1 LAAGATTFA
10 WGSRI
15 GLAVIAALAL
25 AGLSDVAAKTP
36 RHAPTPASAKGFP
49 AWRAH
54 FIEKLIAD
62 KTVEAGAAHRILDNV
77 TFDPNV
83 VAILERTS
91 SFRPPM
97 RDYLVQHVTPDM
109 IARGREL
116 MAANADLLA
125 AIEAKYQVD
134 RTAIIAVWCME
145 TRFGEAELKYDA
157 VRSLA
162 TLAYAS
168 PRKAFFGGEL
178 ATLTTLIARG
188 AVKSD
193 HPKASIDGGLGQTQF
208 MPDAFMRFAVDW
220 DKDGVADIWKST
232 PDALASIAAYLA
244 DAGWKRGAPYFAPAK
259 AGGGVK
265 AADEK
270 KKQSLEDWA
279 RAGVTPAGG
288 SYDITLNARAYQP
301 DAPRGGWLLA
311 FDNFAAFKR
320 YNGGSRYATA
330 ASLLADGFA
339 GKPLPD
345 PMWPAPAD
353 ELSVDDITALQIA
366 LDKAGFEP
374 GPADGRYGEKTW
386 KAINAFLR
394 KKGEAPVDY
403 PTRSVLSLIQ
413 AAH

>member
-1 LAAGATTFA
+1 MG
-10 WGSRI
+10 
-15 GLAVIAALAL
+15 VAALVALSL
-25 AGLSDVAAKTP
+25 AGLSDVSAKTP
-36 RHAPTPASAKGFP
+36 RHAPAPASAKGFP

-54 FIEKLIAD
+54 FIARLIAD
-62 KTVEAGAAHRILDNV
+62 KTVDAAAAHRILDNLAY
-77 TFDPNV
+77 DPDV
-83 VAILERTS
+83 VALLDRTS

-109 IARGREL
+109 ISRGREL

-134 RTAIIAVWCME
+134 RTAVVAVWCME

-168 PRKAFFGGEL
+168 PRKAFFEGEL
-178 ATLTTLIARG
+178 ATLTSLIAKG

-208 MPDAFMRFAVDW
+208 MPDAFMRFAIDW
-220 DKDGVADIWKST
+220 DHDGAADIWTST

-244 DAGWKRGAPYFAPAK
+244 DSGWRRGAPYFVPARV
-259 AGGGVK
+259 GGGVK
-265 AADEK
+265 PADEK
-270 KKQSLEDWA
+270 KKQSLADWA

-288 SYDITLNARAYQP
+288 SFDVTADARVYQP
-301 DAPRGGWLLA
+301 DAPRDGWLLA

-330 ASLLADGFA
+330 ASLLAEGFA
-339 GKPLPD
+339 GKALPD

-353 ELSVDDITALQIA
+353 ELSVEEITALQTA
-366 LDKAGFEP
+366 LAKAGFDP
-374 GPADGRYGEKTW
+374 GPADGRYGGKTW
-386 KAINAFLR
+386 KAMNAFLK
-394 KKGEAPVDY
+394 KKGAEPVDY
-403 PTRSVLSLIQ
+403 PTRSVLSLVQ
-413 AAH
+413 AAR